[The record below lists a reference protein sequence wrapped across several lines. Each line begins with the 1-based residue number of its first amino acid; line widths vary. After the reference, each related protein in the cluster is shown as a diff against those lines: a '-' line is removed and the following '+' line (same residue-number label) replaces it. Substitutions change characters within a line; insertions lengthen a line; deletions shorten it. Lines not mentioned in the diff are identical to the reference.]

1 MQNSFIGI
9 ENFFWNIFHRIHL
22 KDFLDIVLVAF
33 LIYKLLLLT
42 KNTRASQVL
51 KGFVLLIIM
60 NYVSKLLGF
69 AGLNWILKNIL
80 NNGAIVLMILFQ
92 PEIRS
97 TLEHLGRN
105 THMNKQSS
113 NSDEGET
120 IINEITHAL
129 ISLSRRKVGALIV
142 FEKNTGLQDTI
153 ETGTRLDS
161 IISSSLIV
169 NIFEPNTPLHDGAV
183 VVKNKRIAAAACI
196 LPLTEQ
202 TELSKDLGTR
212 HRAGIG
218 ASENSDA
225 LVMIV
230 SEETGIIS
238 YASNGKLTRNLDANS
253 INSVLQEIFIDNAN
267 NPLSKL
273 KKSIDSAID
282 KTFRR
287 KRDAK

>member
-105 THMNKQSS
+105 THMTKQSS
-113 NSDEGET
+113 NANEGET